1 MDRQDADK
9 ANAQN
14 GNAQPENQTNRTVDL
29 DRRKFLRGAAGT
41 AGLVAVGGLV
51 LGYGGCSSKGNT
63 LKIVSS
69 LPRTGS
75 AQGQTNTIVNGIK
88 MAIEDYGGEIAGMKL
103 AYQDMDDATAAQGQ
117 WDAGKEADNAR
128 EAISD
133 GNVMVFI
140 GPYNSGAAKVSM
152 PLLSEAGLLQI
163 SPAATWPGLTKKVAG
178 DEKSGEPDIYRKSDK
193 ITFCRVCPTDDIQG
207 PLSAVFAK
215 ETLGVKKV
223 YIFDDKELYG
233 AGIAGLFKKKC
244 QELGVEILGH
254 ESIVASQK
262 SFKTLIQSIKGKNPQ
277 LVYFGG
283 TTQSGGPQIAIDMKG
298 EGLNCPLMVPDGC
311 YEKEFIKGA
320 GADLLNGWVYAT
332 IGGKDPSQLTGA
344 GAEFVKKYK
353 AKFKDDDGKELEPE
367 AYAAYGYEAAK
378 VFLEA
383 VKKVGKKDREEL
395 RKAVLETKDFTAGI
409 LGKWSFTPEGD
420 TTSQVLTIS
429 KIEDG
434 RFKPVKTQGE

>member
-1 MDRQDADK
+1 MDRREEANQADAL
-9 ANAQN
+9 N
-14 GNAQPENQTNRTVDL
+14 GNAQPENQKNQVATVNR
-29 DRRKFLRGAAGT
+29 RNFLKAAAGATGAA
-41 AGLVAVGGLV
+41 AVGGLFM
-51 LGYGGCSSKGNT
+51 YSGCTSKGNV

-75 AQGQTNTIVNGIK
+75 AQGQTDTIVNGIK
-88 MAIEDYGGEIAGMKL
+88 MAIDDYGGEIAGMKL
-103 AYQDMDDATAAQGQ
+103 VHQDKDDATAAQGQ

-128 EAISD
+128 EAYSD
-133 GNVMVFI
+133 PDTMVVI

-152 PLLSEAGLLQI
+152 PILNENGLLQI
-163 SPAATWPGLTKKVAG
+163 SPAATWPGLTKKVPG
-178 DEKSGEPDIYRKSDK
+178 EEKSGEPDIYRPSGK

-207 PLSAVFAK
+207 PLSAQFAK
-215 ETLGVKKV
+215 DELKVKKV
-223 YIFDDKELYG
+223 YILDDKELYG

-244 QELGVEILGH
+244 QELGIEILGH
-254 ESIVASQK
+254 ESIVSTQK
-262 SFKTLIQSIKGKNPQ
+262 SFKTLIQSIKGKNPD

-283 TTQSGGPQIAIDMKG
+283 TTQSGGPQIAIDIKG
-298 EGLNCPLMVPDGC
+298 EGLNCKLMVPDGC

-320 GADLLNGWVYAT
+320 GADVLNGWVYAT

-344 GAEFVKKYK
+344 GAEFVKKYTDKYK
-353 AKFKDDDGKELEPE
+353 ADPE

-395 RKAVLETKDFTAGI
+395 RKTVLATKDFTAGI
-409 LGKWSFTPEGD
+409 LGKWSFNADGD

-434 RFKPVKTQGE
+434 KFVPAKTQELNS

>member
-1 MDRQDADK
+1 VDRHDANK
-9 ANAQN
+9 APAQN
-14 GNAQPENQTNRTVDL
+14 GKANP
-29 DRRKFLRGAAGT
+29 DRRKFLRMAAGGVGAA
-41 AGLVAVGGLV
+41 ALGGSI
-51 LGYGGCSSKGNT
+51 LGSGGCGASKGNT

-75 AQGQTNTIVNGIK
+75 AQGQTDTIVNGIK

-103 AYQDMDDATAAQGQ
+103 VHQDMDDATAAQGQ

-128 EAISD
+128 EAIGD
-133 GNVMVFI
+133 ANAMVFI

-152 PLLSEAGLLQI
+152 PLLNEAGMLQI
-163 SPAATWPGLTKKVAG
+163 SPAATWPGLTKKVPG
-178 DEKSGEPDIYRKSDK
+178 DEKSGEPDIYRPSGK

-215 ETLGVKKV
+215 DTLGVKKV
-223 YIFDDKELYG
+223 FILDDKELYG

-244 QELGVEILGH
+244 ESLGIQILGH
-254 ESIVASQK
+254 ESIVSSQK
-262 SFKTLIQSIKGKNPQ
+262 SFKTLIQGIKGKNPD
-277 LVYFGG
+277 LIYFGG

-320 GADLLNGWVYAT
+320 GADVLNGRTYAT

-353 AKFKDDDGKELEPE
+353 EKYKAEPE
-367 AYAAYGYEAAK
+367 AYAVYGYEAAK

-383 VKKVGKKDREEL
+383 VKKVGAKNREEL
-395 RKAVLETKDFTAGI
+395 RKTVLATKDFSAGVI
-409 LGKWSFTPEGD
+409 GKWSFNADGD
-420 TTSQVLTIS
+420 TSLQVLTIS
-429 KIEDG
+429 KIVDG
-434 RFKPVKTQGE
+434 EFKPQKTQE

>member
-1 MDRQDADK
+1 
-9 ANAQN
+9 
-14 GNAQPENQTNRTVDL
+14 
-29 DRRKFLRGAAGT
+29 
-41 AGLVAVGGLV
+41 
-51 LGYGGCSSKGNT
+51 
-63 LKIVSS
+63 
-69 LPRTGS
+69 
-75 AQGQTNTIVNGIK
+75 
-88 MAIEDYGGEIAGMKL
+88 MKL

-128 EAISD
+128 EAIGD

-152 PLLSEAGLLQI
+152 PLLNEAGLLQI
-163 SPAATWPGLTKKVAG
+163 SPAATWPGLTKKVPG
-178 DEKSGEPDIYRKSDK
+178 QEKSGEPEIYRPSSKM
-193 ITFCRVCPTDDIQG
+193 TFCRVCPTDDIQG

-223 YIFDDKELYG
+223 YILDDKELYG

-244 QELGVEILGH
+244 EELGIEILGH

-320 GADLLNGWVYAT
+320 GADVLNGWVYAT

-353 AKFKDDDGKELEPE
+353 AKYKDDEGKELEPE
-367 AYAAYGYEAAK
+367 AYA
-378 VFLEA
+378 
-383 VKKVGKKDREEL
+383 
-395 RKAVLETKDFTAGI
+395 
-409 LGKWSFTPEGD
+409 
-420 TTSQVLTIS
+420 
-429 KIEDG
+429 
-434 RFKPVKTQGE
+434 